1 MTSSNEIECTT
12 VQPSTATASSSVK
25 CLYFGGDT
33 SFGTAKKAVNG
44 AGAGFIQID
53 VTAPTTGLIQVMVPI
68 AFTAQEFVKYGID

>member
-1 MTSSNEIECTT
+1 MNKYGLTLNIGTPYYKMTSSNEIECTT

-44 AGAGFIQID
+44 AGAGFI
-53 VTAPTTGLIQVMVPI
+53 
-68 AFTAQEFVKYGID
+68 